1 MRLVESSDGEEAV
14 ARHNELSDSLD
25 RLGVWV
31 SLLESFAFQ
40 LVRGGS
46 DFKTSD
52 WLAPPARAAY
62 RMYLRWAAEQTGTS
76 ALPSN
81 VPVVVHQEPAASTQR
96 GQELIGRLS
105 SLTQIIGRYDLA
117 MWASWN
123 DLQGDFADLWS
134 RDLPPWID
142 EQPISLEPRMPERRT
157 SEDVDDVSPQPPA
170 RELHWDRVL
179 TWQGR
184 LSTQESG
191 TWVPSERQPDGTF
204 ILGYA
209 TLSTTA
215 SAFVQTL
222 YHEKVVASFDW
233 GHWMKVRG
241 RALYD
246 DPQQLAACSLADC
259 RRLLTAIVRGDR
271 FTEGALLSA
280 LESGLIDRILG
291 RVRAVLPS

>member
-25 RLGVWV
+25 RLGTWV

-40 LVRGGS
+40 LVRAGS

-52 WLAPPARAAY
+52 WFAPPAWAAY
-62 RMYLRWAAEQTGTS
+62 HMYLLWAEEQAGS
-76 ALPSN
+76 SELPSGIPDA
-81 VPVVVHQEPAASTQR
+81 VRQEPAADSER
-96 GQELIGRLS
+96 GRELIGRLS
-105 SLTQIIGRYDLA
+105 SLSGIITRYDLA
-117 MWASWN
+117 RWASWN
-123 DLQGDFADLWS
+123 DMQSDFADLWS
-134 RDLPPWID
+134 RDLRPWIA
-142 EQPISLEPRMPERRT
+142 EQPVPLEPPIP
-157 SEDVDDVSPQPPA
+157 EDVDVVSPQPPA
-170 RELHWDRVL
+170 HELRWDRVL
-179 TWQGR
+179 AWQDR
-184 LSTQESG
+184 LATDQHG
-191 TWVPSERQPDGTF
+191 AWVPSERQPDGTF

-215 SAFVQTL
+215 SSFVQTL
-222 YHEKVVASFDW
+222 YDEKVVASFDW
-233 GHWMKVRG
+233 GDWMKVRG
-241 RALYD
+241 RQLCD

-259 RRLLTAIVRGDR
+259 RRLLTAIVRGER